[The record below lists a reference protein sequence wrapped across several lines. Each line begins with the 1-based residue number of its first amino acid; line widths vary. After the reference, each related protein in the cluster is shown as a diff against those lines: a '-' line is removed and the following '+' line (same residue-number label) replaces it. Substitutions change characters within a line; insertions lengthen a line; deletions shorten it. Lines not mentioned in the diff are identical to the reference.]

1 MTTSFQGEDRACIQC
16 GHCEQVCPV
25 EIMPQF
31 LFKSVLASDYDEAE
45 ALGLK
50 DCAECGLCTYVCPS
64 KIDLAGIIH
73 DGLDEVQK
81 ES

>member
-1 MTTSFQGEDRACIQC
+1 
-16 GHCEQVCPV
+16 
-25 EIMPQF
+25 MPQF
-31 LFKSVLASDYDEAE
+31 LFKAVMASDYDEAE
-45 ALGLK
+45 GLGLK

-73 DGLDEVQK
+73 DGLEEVRK